1 MRKENEN
8 EWWEKEFS
16 KEKQM
21 FRSQSGSFTQM
32 NAHLK
37 AIFKSFTF
45 LDWQFHQRKTQ
56 LYVYK

>member
-16 KEKQM
+16 KEKRM

-45 LDWQFHQRKTQ
+45 LDWQFHQRKT
-56 LYVYK
+56 